1 MKKELTENSKSKS
14 KNKRVTKTTLF
25 LELAN
30 INKITGKSKWISTDK
45 FTGKYSCL
53 QTTNGGDWCRFDT
66 FKPANDYILVTVKK
80 NGDIRISGELSTE
93 KTKQLHNSLKK
104 YTKKHKIELKKG
116 NGTKIILMRFYG
128 INPKKQINR
137 TINVKIKKQ
146 VIKNP
151 CVHCGSNSIIECD
164 HKNGRYDDPRV
175 NDPKKQLETDF
186 QPTCKHCNDLKRQH
200 CKKCKQTNI
209 RFDGRKTKLGK
220 AFNVSFTKG
229 NSKYQGS
236 CEGCYWYDCKAFDKF
251 CSDKLID
258 IEDLSNKFTKELT
271 I

>member
-1 MKKELTENSKSKS
+1 MKKENSKADS
-14 KNKRVTKTTLF
+14 KNKRVTKPTLF
-25 LELAN
+25 LELAK
-30 INKITGKSKWISTDK
+30 INKKTGKSKWISTEK
-45 FTGKYSCL
+45 FTGKYSSL

-66 FKPANDYILVTVKK
+66 FKLANDYILVTVKK
-80 NGDIRISGELSTE
+80 NGDMRISGELSTE
-93 KTKQLHNSLKK
+93 KTKQLNTSLKK

-137 TINVKIKKQ
+137 TINPTIRKK
-146 VIKNP
+146 VIQES
-151 CVHCGSNSIIECD
+151 CVHCGSSSIIECD
-164 HKNGRYDDPRV
+164 HKNGRYNDPRV
-175 NDPKKQLETDF
+175 NDIKTQLETDF

-200 CKKCKQTNI
+200 CKKCKETNI

-220 AFNVSFTKG
+220 AFNVSYTKG
-229 NSKYQGS
+229 NKTYQDT
-236 CEGCYWYDCKAFDKF
+236 CKGCYWYDCKVFDKF

-258 IEDLSNKFTKELT
+258 IEDLSNNFTKELT